1 MTKQQIICDKL
12 AADGWRAHRNQFK
25 AYAVCFY
32 KNFDTPT
39 RCRCNEDKPG
49 MQIELQ
55 VSLHV
60 SQYGEHHSIQLE
72 LCGQLADG
80 TWIRIQNYSLP
91 YDLDKVLALIP
102 RMLKVWEA
110 SNA

>member
-32 KNFDTPT
+32 KNFDTTT

-49 MQIELQ
+49 IQIELA
-55 VSLHV
+55 VSEYATDA
-60 SQYGEHHSIQLE
+60 SFELE
-72 LCGQLADG
+72 LCGKLADE

-110 SNA
+110 SQ